1 MGRTLGIRI
10 ELARCRDAGVLAELS
25 RDLIEAGLSWSW
37 RADRVL
43 RQLRNR
49 DAVVLKAVDESR
61 DDAPIAGFASM
72 RFGWEE
78 THLDL
83 LAVQPRY
90 RRRGIGTA
98 LLRWLEESALTAG
111 VSIVRLEVRES
122 NVSALRFYERMGYR
136 QVRLA
141 RGYYQGRESA
151 VQMARDLWSDLPV
164 GTI

>member
-1 MGRTLGIRI
+1 MDSRGIRI
-10 ELARCRDAGVLAELS
+10 ELARFRDAGMISELS
-25 RDLIEAGLSWSW
+25 RDLIETGLGWSW
-37 RADRVL
+37 RAERVL

-49 DAVVLKAVDESR
+49 DAVVLKAVDDAR
-61 DDAPIAGFASM
+61 DDPAMAGFAIM

-90 RRRGIGTA
+90 RRRGIATS

-111 VSIVRLEVRES
+111 ISIVRLEVRET
-122 NVSALRFYERMGYR
+122 NGPAIRFYERMGYR
-136 QVRLA
+136 RVLVA

-151 VQMARDLWSDLPV
+151 MQMARDLWSELPV

>member
-1 MGRTLGIRI
+1 MGPALGIRI
-10 ELARCRDAGVLAELS
+10 ELARFRDAGAIADLS
-25 RDLIEAGLSWSW
+25 RDLIETGLGWSW

-61 DDAPIAGFASM
+61 DDPVIAGFAIM
-72 RFGWEE
+72 RFGWDE

-122 NVSALRFYERMGYR
+122 NGPAIRFYERMGY
-136 QVRLA
+136 QSVRLA

-151 VQMARDLWSDLPV
+151 MQMARDLWSELPV